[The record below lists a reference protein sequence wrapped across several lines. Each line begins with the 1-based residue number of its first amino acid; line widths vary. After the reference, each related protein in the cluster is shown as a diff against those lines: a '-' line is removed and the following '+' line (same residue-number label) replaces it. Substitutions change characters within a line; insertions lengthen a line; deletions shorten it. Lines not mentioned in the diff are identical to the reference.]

1 MSEWFE
7 RFGLAA
13 VDESARLFT
22 GAFPTDADDVAAL
35 SDLGIETVVNLC
47 QDTEY
52 PQGARSQVEAAMRT
66 AGIEERRLGLV
77 DFAGFGPAQL
87 EAAVSEVLRQLESG
101 RRVYLHC
108 RAGQQRSTAVA
119 AGTLALRDHVS
130 VDQAL
135 TEIRER
141 KPGARPL
148 EHQLVD
154 LRAWYDARASRAAT
168 GRSWNE

>member
-1 MSEWFE
+1 VSDWFK

-13 VDESARLFT
+13 VDDPARLFT
-22 GAFPTDADDVAAL
+22 GAFPTDAQDVAVL
-35 SDLGIETVVNLC
+35 SDLRIETVVNLC
-47 QDTEY
+47 QDSEY
-52 PQGARSQVEAAMRT
+52 PEGARDQVEAAFRT
-66 AGIEERRLGLV
+66 AGIEERRLELV

-87 EAAVSEVLRQLESG
+87 EAAVSEVLRQLDGG

-119 AGTLALRDHVS
+119 AGALALRDGVS
-130 VDQAL
+130 LDQAL

-141 KPGARPL
+141 KPRARPL

-154 LRAWYDARASRAAT
+154 LRSWYDRRASRGAPN
-168 GRSWNE
+168 G

>member
-1 MSEWFE
+1 VSEWFE
-7 RFGLAA
+7 WFGLAA
-13 VDESARLFT
+13 VDEPARLFT
-22 GAFPTDADDVAAL
+22 GAFPTDADDVAVL
-35 SDLGIETVVNLC
+35 SGLRIGAVVNLC
-47 QDTEY
+47 QDSEY
-52 PQGARSQVEAAMRT
+52 PEGARDQVEAAIRT

-77 DFAGFGPAQL
+77 DFAGFGPALL

-119 AGTLALRDHVS
+119 AGVLALRDGVS

-135 TEIRER
+135 SQIEMR

-148 EHQLVD
+148 EHQLED
-154 LRAWYDARASRAAT
+154 LWAWYDARAKRAAT
-168 GRSWNE
+168 GR

>member
-1 MSEWFE
+1 VSEWFE
-7 RFGLAA
+7 KFGLGA
-13 VDESARLFT
+13 VDASGRLVT

-35 SDLGIETVVNLC
+35 SDLGIEAVVNLC
-47 QDTEY
+47 QDSEY
-52 PQGARSQVEAAMRT
+52 PEGARDRVEAAMRA
-66 AGIEERRLGLV
+66 AGIEERRVGLV

-119 AGTLALRDHVS
+119 AGALALHDRVS
-130 VDQAL
+130 LDQAL

-141 KPGARPL
+141 KPDARPL

-154 LRAWYDARASRAAT
+154 LRTWYGARADRAAS
-168 GRSWNE
+168 GR